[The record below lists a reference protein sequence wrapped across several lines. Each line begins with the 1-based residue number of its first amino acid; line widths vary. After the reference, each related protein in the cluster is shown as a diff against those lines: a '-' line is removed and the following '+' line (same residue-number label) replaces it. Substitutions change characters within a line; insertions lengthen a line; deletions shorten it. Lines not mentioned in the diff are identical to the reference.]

1 MKKLSVKQF
10 PSNCGLKI
18 VSNFYA
24 LTDPIRKK
32 YAQEHGIYL
41 HNLHNV
47 VNAMLPKKF
56 VIKELASRIY
66 SAIQPFF
73 LQNQSFMATTSTVM
87 CFPESIEKALRQ
99 LHFKP
104 INKFINANSGN
115 KVTIWLREA

>member
-10 PSNCGLKI
+10 PANCGLKI

-41 HNLHNV
+41 HNV
-47 VNAMLPKKF
+47 VNARLPKKF

-66 SAIQPFF
+66 SVIQPFF
-73 LQNQSFMATTSTVM
+73 LQNQSFMATTSTAM
-87 CFPESIEKALRQ
+87 CFPGSIEKALRQ
-99 LHFKP
+99 LHF
-104 INKFINANSGN
+104 
-115 KVTIWLREA
+115 

>member
-10 PSNCGLKI
+10 PANCGLKI

-32 YAQEHGIYL
+32 YAREHGMYL
-41 HNLHNV
+41 HN
-47 VNAMLPKKF
+47 APTSMIPKKYA
-56 VIKELASRIY
+56 VKELASRIL

-73 LQNQSFMATTSTVM
+73 LQNQSFMATTSTAM
-87 CFPESIEKALRQ
+87 CFPGSIEKALRQ

-115 KVTIWLREA
+115 TITIWLREA

>member
-10 PSNCGLKI
+10 PANCGLKI

-24 LTDPIRKK
+24 LTDPIRSK
-32 YAQEHGIYL
+32 YAREHEMYL
-41 HNLHNV
+41 HRV
-47 VNAMLPKKF
+47 TRAMLPKKF

-73 LQNQSFMATTSTVM
+73 LQNQSFMATTSTAM
-87 CFPESIEKALRQ
+87 CFPGSIEKALRQ